1 MQQLI
6 IHLLHSLEVVLFVI
20 GTTFVTKTFL
30 FDISFPHS
38 RCSLLSITTTHCWK
52 VTTRGSW
59 KPANNSCME
68 TWMKT
73 WFENFCHLGNYIELL
88 LLWCF
93 HVGVLISDIGENG
106 TYSNEDVISWKVSLS
121 RFLFWMSS
129 KIILYVST
137 MIELKLFD
145 GHRKVKYNCIPS
157 SWKFKTT
164 YFTNHKGYILTSTK
178 VSF

>member
-1 MQQLI
+1 MNTFRKEPMQQLI

-88 LLWCF
+88 LLWFF
-93 HVGVLISDIGENG
+93 HVGALISDMGKMV
-106 TYSNEDVISWKVSLS
+106 VIPKKTWFPEKFLYHVSCS
-121 RFLFWMSS
+121 ECHP
-129 KIILYVST
+129 KLYR
-137 MIELKLFD
+137 MYLQ
-145 GHRKVKYNCIPS
+145 
-157 SWKFKTT
+157 
-164 YFTNHKGYILTSTK
+164 
-178 VSF
+178 

>member
-1 MQQLI
+1 MKLSSPVLHNDFKLLFIGYLAPLKVVYKWEQARIKYTSNLIKLLQFQLLLLIEIVRCFSRTKTFRKEPMQQLI

-30 FDISFPHS
+30 FDISFPYS

-88 LLWCF
+88 LL
-93 HVGVLISDIGENG
+93 
-106 TYSNEDVISWKVSLS
+106 
-121 RFLFWMSS
+121 
-129 KIILYVST
+129 
-137 MIELKLFD
+137 
-145 GHRKVKYNCIPS
+145 
-157 SWKFKTT
+157 
-164 YFTNHKGYILTSTK
+164 
-178 VSF
+178 

>member
-1 MQQLI
+1 MNSSRKEQMQQLI

-93 HVGVLISDIGENG
+93 HVRVLISDIGGNG
-106 TYSNEDVISWKVSLS
+106 SYSKDDVISWKVSLS

-129 KIILYVST
+129 KIISYVST
-137 MIELKLFD
+137 IIKLKPFD
-145 GHRKVKYNCIPS
+145 GWVYIEKWSIITFIPHENLWQHIS
-157 SWKFKTT
+157 Q
-164 YFTNHKGYILTSTK
+164 I
-178 VSF
+178 